1 MEQESALVTAYYMI
15 YEKIG
20 SKIAF
25 ASNWSGNY
33 DIWMVSVSE
42 AETEQLIFHETNED
56 LACWSPDFRKSLEL
70 NLQNTNAKEKLKKP
84 EKK

>member
-1 MEQESALVTAYYMI
+1 MEQESALVMAYYMI
-15 YEKIG
+15 YRNG

-25 ASNWSGNY
+25 ASSWSGNY

-42 AETEQLIFHETNED
+42 GEPEQLTSHETNQD
-56 LACWSPDFRKSLEL
+56 LACWSPDLKKSPEL
-70 NLQNTNAKEKLKKP
+70 NPQNTNANERLKKL